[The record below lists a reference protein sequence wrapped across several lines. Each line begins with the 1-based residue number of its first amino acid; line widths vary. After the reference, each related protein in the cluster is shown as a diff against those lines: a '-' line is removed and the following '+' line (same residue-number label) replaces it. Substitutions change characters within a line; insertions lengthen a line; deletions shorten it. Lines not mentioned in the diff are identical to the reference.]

1 MLVKI
6 ANPIYDTV
14 FKYMLEDDRVA
25 RILLSALLFIYR
37 TTYPSMHHN
46 KRWEISQRVT
56 DVNMFFNIL

>member
-6 ANPIYDTV
+6 ANPIYDAV

-37 TTYPSMHHN
+37 TIYPSTHHN
-46 KRWEISQRVT
+46 KRWEI
-56 DVNMFFNIL
+56 